1 MVKSRIVFIYTLF
14 VLISC
19 EKKIQISDIERVDN
33 ISYYQENKY
42 TGLAIQEDENGDIR
56 VEEKYNDGIKYH
68 TKLFYTNGSIQ
79 SEWIYGNSSI
89 SVTRFYKSGRVESKE
104 NFTKEL
110 VRNGKSVLYYKNGNL
125 KSEWNFKNG
134 LKDGLQKNYFGD
146 GKLSDEEERSNGV
159 QNGFMKIYGRDGRL
173 LKEVYFKDGIQVKI

>member
-56 VEEKYNDGIKYH
+56 VEEKYNNGIKSVS
-68 TKLFYTNGSIQ
+68 YTHLTLPTN
-79 SEWIYGNSSI
+79 
-89 SVTRFYKSGRVESKE
+89 R
-104 NFTKEL
+104 
-110 VRNGKSVLYYKNGNL
+110 
-125 KSEWNFKNG
+125 
-134 LKDGLQKNYFGD
+134 
-146 GKLSDEEERSNGV
+146 
-159 QNGFMKIYGRDGRL
+159 
-173 LKEVYFKDGIQVKI
+173 EV

>member
-42 TGLAIQEDENGDIR
+42 TGLAIQEDESGNIR

-110 VRNGKSVLYYKNGNL
+110 VRNGKSVL
-125 KSEWNFKNG
+125 
-134 LKDGLQKNYFGD
+134 
-146 GKLSDEEERSNGV
+146 
-159 QNGFMKIYGRDGRL
+159 
-173 LKEVYFKDGIQVKI
+173 

>member
-42 TGLAIQEDENGDIR
+42 TGLAIQEDESGNIR

-89 SVTRFYKSGRVESKE
+89 SVTRFYKACTTS
-104 NFTKEL
+104 FL
-110 VRNGKSVLYYKNGNL
+110 
-125 KSEWNFKNG
+125 
-134 LKDGLQKNYFGD
+134 
-146 GKLSDEEERSNGV
+146 
-159 QNGFMKIYGRDGRL
+159 
-173 LKEVYFKDGIQVKI
+173 